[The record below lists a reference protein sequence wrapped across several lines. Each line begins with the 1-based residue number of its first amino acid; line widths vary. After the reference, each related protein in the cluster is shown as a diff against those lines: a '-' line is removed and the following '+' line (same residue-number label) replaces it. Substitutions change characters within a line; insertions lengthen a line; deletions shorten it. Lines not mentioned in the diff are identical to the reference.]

1 MENFLKRKKR
11 RNSLIF
17 LSLSVVLILVVLLL
31 PGGTKFVHNNKF
43 VAEVGQKKVFTKK
56 ITLLFVGDIMLS
68 RAVGAMM
75 EKSGNWKYPFLEIAE
90 FLKSADLTFGNL
102 EGPISSRGTNI
113 GSIYS
118 FRANPKVV
126 EGLVY
131 AGFDV
136 LSLANNH
143 IWDYGRVAFMDTI
156 QTLESVGIS
165 PVGGGL
171 NYKKAHEPAIKIIG
185 DTKLA
190 YLAYTS
196 LVPPISGSKE
206 ATPATSF
213 LELETA
219 VTDVL
224 AAKAL
229 ADIVVV
235 SLHWG
240 DEYNIVPD
248 DYQKTIAQALVDAGA
263 DLIIGHHPH
272 VVQKIEKYGSGI
284 IAYSLGNF
292 VFDQNFSEETMKGI
306 ILKVLIKD
314 KKIERSES
322 IEVRINKD
330 FQPLLIGR

>member
-1 MENFLKRKKR
+1 MEDFLKRKER

-17 LSLSVVLILVVLLL
+17 LGLSVILVLVVLLL
-31 PGGTKFVHNNKF
+31 PGGAESVRNDKF
-43 VAEVGQKKVFTKK
+43 VAEVVQKDILTKK

-75 EKSGNWKYPFLEIAE
+75 EKSGNWEYPFLETAE
-90 FLKSADLTFGNL
+90 FLRSADLTFGNL
-102 EGPISSRGTNI
+102 EGPISSHGTNV

-118 FRANPKVV
+118 FRANPKVA

-143 IWDYGRVAFMDTI
+143 IWDYGREAFIDTI
-156 QTLESVGIS
+156 QILESIGIS

-171 NYKKAHEPAIKIIG
+171 NYKKAHEPAIKVVG

-190 YLAYTS
+190 YLAYTG

-213 LELETA
+213 LEIETA
-219 VTDVL
+219 VADIQTS
-224 AAKAL
+224 KTL
-229 ADIVVV
+229 ADIVIF
-235 SLHWG
+235 SFHWG
-240 DEYNIVPD
+240 NEYDTVPD
-248 DYQKTIAQALVDAGA
+248 DYQKTMAHALIDAGA

-272 VVQKIEKYGSGI
+272 IVQGVEKYGNGF

-292 VFDQNFSEETMKGI
+292 VFDQNFSEETMRGI
-306 ILKVLIKD
+306 ILRAIVKD
-314 KKIERSES
+314 KKIESVEP
-322 IEVRINKD
+322 IKIKINNS
-330 FQPLLIGR
+330 FQPFLADY